1 MIGAVPTDPRAS
13 RPVMPGYGTLG
24 ADEGSGLLPWSWAR
38 ERLMESH
45 DYWLATVW
53 PDGRPHVT
61 PVWGVWCDDAL
72 WWSCSPGSRKTRNL
86 ARNPAAV
93 ATTDDAASPVVV
105 EGVAEAVIHAAEV
118 GDFARRVN
126 AKYEVSYPETFFLE
140 NACFRLSPRWVFA
153 LRSDD
158 FEGSPTR
165 WTFGET

>member
-1 MIGAVPTDPRAS
+1 MSADSPRAS
-13 RPVMPGYGTLG
+13 RPVMPGYGTLA
-24 ADEGSGLLPWSWAR
+24 ADEGSGLLAWSWAR
-38 ERLMESH
+38 DRLTASH

-61 PVWGVWCDDAL
+61 PVWGIWRDDGL

-86 ARNPAAV
+86 AHNATAV

-105 EGVAEAVIHAAEV
+105 EGPAELVTDAAGV
-118 GDFARRVN
+118 TAFAERVN
-126 AKYEVSYPETFFLE
+126 AKYEVSYPDSFFQD
-140 NACFRLSPRWVFA
+140 NACFRLRPRWVFA

-165 WTFGET
+165 WHFDDPG

>member
-1 MIGAVPTDPRAS
+1 
-13 RPVMPGYGTLG
+13 MPGYGTLG

-38 ERLMESH
+38 ERLTTSH

-53 PDGRPHVT
+53 PDARPHVT
-61 PVWGVWCDDAL
+61 PVWGVWRDDGL
-72 WWSCSPGSRKTRNL
+72 WWSCSPRSRKTRNL

-105 EGVAEAVIHAAEV
+105 EGVAEAVTDASAIA
-118 GDFARRVN
+118 DFAQLVN
-126 AKYEVSYPETFFLE
+126 TKYEVTYPEAFFVE
-140 NACFRLSPRWVFA
+140 NACFRLRPSWVFA

-165 WTFGET
+165 WVFDGGDG